1 MFMGLRKI
9 NGIDENEF
17 KNRFSMNIND
27 VYGEILNKYIGEG
40 LLIRGVRKDISK

>member
-40 LLIRGVRKDISK
+40 LLIRGQEGYF